1 MMSGVGAVAIIAGA
15 AAMLII
21 AAALFVLGKAIQEIA
36 VGFGMMGELTT
47 QLTALVMIAPGL
59 IALAGI
65 FGLLGLSLIGLSIGL
80 AAVTLFLP
88 TLLILA
94 AALPLITGALG
105 LGGGSSEES
114 SSGGGKK
121 DSDPLLEEIRGLRAD
136 IQGQPIQIVI
146 NDKVVT
152 EMNKKNTRMQGYR
165 DQMK

>member
-1 MMSGVGAVAIIAGA
+1 
-15 AAMLII
+15 
-21 AAALFVLGKAIQEIA
+21 
-36 VGFGMMGELTT
+36 
-47 QLTALVMIAPGL
+47 
-59 IALAGI
+59 
-65 FGLLGLSLIGLSIGL
+65 LSLIGLSIGL